1 MTIHAIPEKINPNRI
16 SHEPYSLKA
25 EKTLHRV
32 TFNPSNASPGETL
45 YVKIPKLSN
54 GYVYVPGSIA
64 LVFNLT
70 LPTDDHA
77 NNTVVNNLG
86 RNLVNRMRITYGGE
100 VINDLNRYD
109 LYYTY
114 ADLFKLVREREYML
128 EEGVS
133 SENMRKLRTGAG
145 DKVETNAKEVALSK
159 IFGNKYRIP
168 ISHEILDDHGVINMK
183 ALNDDLLFEITLAES
198 KAISI
203 TSDATKPYAYSLSN
217 LELEYEA
224 IQSGDLFQ
232 DAAMSY
238 QVGKGFYYE
247 NILLHKSFT
256 IAKKTDSVI
265 NQHVNVPRRSLSGI
279 LMLFVDPYAVGARDS
294 EKFVNPDITK
304 IEVNIDGMPNKLY
317 SKGML
322 QTDTWGSVIRR
333 YGLSDNITL
342 EGFYSDKYAVW
353 IDLRTFHD
361 NNSHG
366 AGLQLNSTKDG
377 VRLTITRKVST
388 GVAANITCYMY
399 IVGDALLEIQN
410 SNLKAIMY

>member
-128 EEGVS
+128 GEGVS

-256 IAKKTDSVI
+256 IAKTTDSVI

-279 LMLFVDPYAVGARDS
+279 LMLFVDPYAVGQRDS